1 MKALL
6 LAFMLMLVAAPCLA
20 SPCDDTQTAATG
32 AIKER
37 NARVKETHNTTMPDP
52 EEDRGPLSNCLGSI
66 ASIGDAFSLGVTI
79 PSMDSIVNGMC
90 RQVDS
95 MIQTKM
101 NEVLSEARSSIAAI
115 GRNNPFQVS
124 GSGSDVAGS
133 LIRKLK

>member
-1 MKALL
+1 MKALFL
-6 LAFMLMLVAAPCLA
+6 TLSLVLCAAPCFAA
-20 SPCDDTQTAATG
+20 SCSDTQNAATAAMR
-32 AIKER
+32 ER

-52 EEDRGPLSNCLGSI
+52 EEDRGPLANCLGSI

-79 PSMDSIVNGMC
+79 PGMDSIINGMC

-95 MIQTKM
+95 LIQSKM
-101 NEVLSEARSSIAAI
+101 NEALSEARSTINGI
-115 GRNNPFQVS
+115 GQNNPFQVS

>member
-1 MKALL
+1 MRVL
-6 LAFMLMLVAAPCLA
+6 LALFLLIIFAMPCYA
-20 SPCDDTQTAATG
+20 GSCGDTQEAATT

-37 NARVKETHNTTMPDP
+37 NGHVKESHNSMMPDP

-79 PSMDSIVNGMC
+79 PSMDSIINGMC

-95 MIQTKM
+95 MIQSKM
-101 NEVLSEARSSIAAI
+101 NEVLSEARSSVAAI

-124 GSGSDVAGS
+124 GSGSDVTGS

>member
-1 MKALL
+1 MKTLCLTLALVL
-6 LAFMLMLVAAPCLA
+6 CAAPALA
-20 SPCDDTQTAATG
+20 GSCSDTQSAASN

-37 NARVKETHNTTMPDP
+37 NSAVRESHNTTMPDP
-52 EEDRGPLSNCLGSI
+52 EEDRGPLAGCLGSI

-79 PSMDSIVNGMC
+79 PSMDSIINGMC

-95 MIQTKM
+95 MIQSKM
-101 NEVLSEARSSIAAI
+101 NEVLSEARSSVTAI
-115 GRNNPFQVS
+115 GKNNPFQVS

>member
-1 MKALL
+1 MKVLL
-6 LAFMLMLVAAPCLA
+6 LAFMLMFVAAPCFA
-20 SPCDDTQTAATG
+20 SPCDDTQGAASK

-79 PSMDSIVNGMC
+79 PSMDSIINGMC

-95 MIQTKM
+95 MIQSKM
-101 NEVLSEARSSIAAI
+101 NEVLSEARSSVTAI
-115 GRNNPFQVS
+115 GKNNPFQVS

>member
-1 MKALL
+1 MKTLL
-6 LAFMLMLVAAPCLA
+6 LSLMLLFVAAPCLA
-20 SPCDDTQTAATG
+20 APCGDTQNAATT

-66 ASIGDAFSLGVTI
+66 ASIGDAFSLGVSI
-79 PSMDSIVNGMC
+79 PSMDSIINGMC

-95 MIQTKM
+95 MIQSKM
-101 NEVLSEARSSIAAI
+101 NEVLSEARSSVGAI

-124 GSGSDVAGS
+124 GSSDVSG
-133 LIRKLK
+133 LLRKIK

>member
-1 MKALL
+1 MRSLFL
-6 LAFMLMLVAAPCLA
+6 TLMFVLCATPCFA
-20 SPCDDTQTAATG
+20 GSCDDTQNAAMN

-37 NARVKETHNTTMPDP
+37 NTRVKETHNTTMPDP

-66 ASIGDAFSLGVTI
+66 ASIGDAFSLGVSI

-95 MIQTKM
+95 MIQSKM
-101 NEVLSEARSSIAAI
+101 NEVLSEARSSINGI
-115 GRNNPFQVS
+115 GHNNPFQVS
-124 GSGSDVAGS
+124 GSGSSVAGA